1 MYFHSRWRAAIFCS
15 FALAIP
21 FAPHSTGQIVSGRV
35 LAKNGDPLAGVEVYG
50 TRKNCCPTT
59 VVWTITRADGTF
71 RLLKPGAVLHFRRDD
86 LAPISLRVRRAS
98 PTKVVMRG
106 QEASIR
112 DIPLCR
118 ETVESRFGWHFRFA
132 PPNTGEL
139 LKSRDVDYERYG
151 LKGQDGGT
159 LDSWFGMTA
168 SSVDAETSL
177 YVHSATFSEWFVRAP
192 RMGVIGIDTNGV
204 DKNGS
209 HWRWLGIQP
218 NPKANSNYRLTHKTL
233 DRHWRL
239 MIATDQIGYTN
250 ASERDQKKFDEI
262 INSACVTPE

>member
-1 MYFHSRWRAAIFCS
+1 MDFHSSWRGAIVCS

-21 FAPHSTGQIVSGRV
+21 LDLHCWGQIVSGRV

-50 TRKNCCPTT
+50 TRESCCPAT
-59 VVWTITRADGTF
+59 VAWTITKADGTF
-71 RLLKPGAVLHFRRDD
+71 RLLMPGTVLHFRRDD
-86 LAPISLRVRRAS
+86 LAPISLRVRRPS
-98 PTKVVMRG
+98 PTKVVMTD
-106 QEASIR
+106 QEASTR
-112 DIPLCR
+112 DIPLCKDS
-118 ETVESRFGWHFRFA
+118 VGSRYGWHLRFA
-132 PPNTGEL
+132 PPNTGER

-177 YVHSATFSEWFVRAP
+177 YVHSATFSERFVRVP
-192 RMGVIGIDTNGV
+192 GIGVIGIDANGV

-218 NPKANSNYRLTHKTL
+218 YPPANGSYRLTHKRL

-239 MIATDQIGYTN
+239 MIASDQIGYAN